1 VTREMLATAHAR
13 TAKLVKGRHVPVIQD
28 TTSLRDDG
36 DQRSLHPHPAIA
48 VDAKD
53 GALLGLVHAVF
64 LHRTGGKRGQHNN
77 QPFAEKESKRWLDA
91 PCKAVTWA
99 TAGAAWVTVIA
110 DRECNIYEMFAC
122 RPAETELLIRVQ
134 HDRGLEDG
142 SRLFDCT
149 EGLPGLNRE
158 TVALPAAPGLP
169 ASRDRAADPG
179 PARPWAGRRLAAV
192 RLH

>member
-1 VTREMLATAHAR
+1 MLATAHAR

-28 TTSLRDDG
+28 TTSLR
-36 DQRSLHPHPAIA
+36 
-48 VDAKD
+48 
-53 GALLGLVHAVF
+53 
-64 LHRTGGKRGQHNN
+64 
-77 QPFAEKESKRWLDA
+77 
-91 PCKAVTWA
+91 
-99 TAGAAWVTVIA
+99 
-110 DRECNIYEMFAC
+110 
-122 RPAETELLIRVQ
+122 
-134 HDRGLEDG
+134 GLEDG

-149 EGLPGLNRE
+149 EGLPGLGRE